1 MFSILSRHSAK
12 WQLQMLFRHPII
24 QSFYTFHEPNVNVNN
39 VNSNSMQLFSNPD
52 RYKMFQKGS
61 SSVYE
66 FDDETRNVVLWQ
78 SPKWAQQTSA
88 SWDQPADNC
97 SNDELIFAFENLL
110 SHATAHDI
118 PLSDPRFN
126 EFIDNFT
133 QRLEEFSL
141 NQTIRALQHF
151 LRHPMDRES
160 IRQPN
165 YIELFQAFDQSCTI
179 KSQDL
184 LPQQLLFISSMW
196 VNVPYAR
203 KTYIVQLIGRLFN
216 RYMKTF
222 DAPQMTQALFFANAM
237 SQDID
242 DIRAL
247 ENVLERNINDLTI
260 EELSSVLWTFGRL
273 ETKIEKQEL
282 KHKFFAY
289 LEKQDFS
296 RLCDRHLATVL
307 IVSVLSSVVAQ
318 YQLIFSLFFFLLSR
332 IFRKFTHQKMT

>member
-1 MFSILSRHSAK
+1 MFSILPRHCAK
-12 WQLQMLFRHPII
+12 RQLQTVLRLPII
-24 QSFYTFHEPNVNVNN
+24 QSFNTFHEPNVNVNN
-39 VNSNSMQLFSNPD
+39 VSSNSLQLFSNPD
-52 RYKMFQKGS
+52 RYKIFQKNS

-66 FDDETRNVVLWQ
+66 FDDETRNVALWQ
-78 SPKWAQQTSA
+78 SPNLAQQTSA
-88 SWDQPADNC
+88 WDQPADSN

-110 SHATAHDI
+110 NYSTAHNI
-118 PLSDPRFN
+118 PLSDPLFN

-151 LRHPMDRES
+151 LRHPMDRDS

-196 VNVPYAR
+196 INIPHAR

-247 ENVLERNINDLTI
+247 ENVLEKNINDLTI

-273 ETKIEKQEL
+273 DTKIEKQEL
-282 KHKFFAY
+282 KQKFFAY

-307 IVSVLSSVVAQ
+307 IVSAF
-318 YQLIFSLFFFLLSR
+318 FSFSMDNNKSR
-332 IFRKFTHQKMT
+332 LRNFKYFPEYFKSLHIKR